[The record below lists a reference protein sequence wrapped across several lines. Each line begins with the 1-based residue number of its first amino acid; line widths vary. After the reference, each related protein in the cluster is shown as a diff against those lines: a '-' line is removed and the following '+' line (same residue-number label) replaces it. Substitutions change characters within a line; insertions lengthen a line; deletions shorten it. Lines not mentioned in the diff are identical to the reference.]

1 MRQGSF
7 FDKINNIILR
17 YSQKKYSVSI
27 EGRNFARNINELQKA
42 LDYNFKNIALLF
54 HGLTHKS
61 AIVPEKDNAAL
72 GSNERLELLGD
83 AILAFLLVE
92 ELYLRYPKYT
102 EGQISKI
109 KSLIVSRKIIG
120 KIAADINLMEA
131 MILGKSYE
139 KLKNTKTDVASN
151 AFEALIAAIY
161 LDGGMES
168 VRKVLNDKLFPQIE
182 MLIECEENIN
192 YKAIVLEY
200 VQKQGHNRVKYDTIS
215 DSGPDHCKTFTVE
228 IEIDGKKLGTASGSS
243 KKDAEQK
250 CAKIAAEKLGLIS
263 AS

>member
-1 MRQGSF
+1 MKQGSF

-27 EGRNFARNINELQKA
+27 EGRNFARNICELQNA
-42 LDYNFKNIALLF
+42 LNYNFKNIALLF
-54 HGLTHKS
+54 HALTHKS

-83 AILAFLLVE
+83 SILAFLLVE

-102 EGQISKI
+102 EGQISQI
-109 KSLIVSRKIIG
+109 KSLIASRKIIG
-120 KIAADINLMEA
+120 EIAESINLMDA

-139 KLKNTKTDVASN
+139 KLKNKKTDVSSN

-161 LDGGMES
+161 LDGGIES
-168 VRKVLNDKLFPQIE
+168 ARNVLKDKLFPQIE
-182 MLIECEENIN
+182 MLLDCEENVN
-192 YKAIVLEY
+192 YKALVLEHL
-200 VQKQGHNRVKYDTIS
+200 QKQGLSSVKYNTIS
-215 DSGPDHCKTFTVE
+215 ESGPDHCKTFTVE
-228 IEIDGKKLGTASGSS
+228 IEIDGEKYGTASGSS

-250 CAKIAAEKLGLIS
+250 CAKLAAEKIGLIS
-263 AS
+263 